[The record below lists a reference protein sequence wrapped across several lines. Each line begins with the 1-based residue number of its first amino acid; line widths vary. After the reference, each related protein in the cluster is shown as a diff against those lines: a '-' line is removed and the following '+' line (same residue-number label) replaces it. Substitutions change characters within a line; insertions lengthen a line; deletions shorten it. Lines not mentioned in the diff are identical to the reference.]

1 MLIPELRQLGIPLI
15 GFNRPVILFLIKLDS
30 GESSPIYIDGSLSG
44 NSFADEIKQMF
55 VNISQD
61 RGVYLE
67 LPEFDLEDQNLLMQ
81 TNFLFSP
88 SAHIEEKFYNDAFG
102 CSL

>member
-1 MLIPELRQLGIPLI
+1 MLE
-15 GFNRPVILFLIKLDS
+15 D
-30 GESSPIYIDGSLSG
+30 
-44 NSFADEIKQMF
+44 
-55 VNISQD
+55 ISRD

-88 SAHIEEKFYNDAFG
+88 SAHIEEKFYNDAFLSIELVRLVLING
-102 CSL
+102 L